1 MPTGRRLNQW
11 LHRASHHM
19 DALTIRLSK
28 KPDGSVVF
36 SCTRPDGSTTWQKHQ
51 RHAEFFPLH
60 DLSHLAVET
69 TLGLRSGFY
78 GLLARGWNITDFG
91 NRTIPADAAYEAALA
106 EAVVGLLD
114 GERAV
119 GQPYGT
125 AEFNRA
131 LATSLGHA
139 EQTLEWHV
147 TDEDLD
153 AIRSAWL
160 SLAGQWA
167 RVAVGEDLILVFEPQ
182 PAGAV

>member
-1 MPTGRRLNQW
+1 MRRLNRQL
-11 LHRASHHM
+11 LHRASHHV

-36 SCTRPDGSTTWQKHQ
+36 SCTRSDGSTTWQKHQ

-60 DLSHLAVET
+60 DLSHFAVET

-91 NRTIPADAAYEAALA
+91 DRTIPADAAYEAALA

-119 GQPYGT
+119 GQPHST
-125 AEFNRA
+125 PEFNRA
-131 LATSLGHA
+131 LATSLSHA
-139 EQTLEWHV
+139 GQTLGRPV
-147 TDEDLD
+147 TDEELD

-160 SLAGQWA
+160 SLAGQWS
-167 RVAVGEDLILVFEPQ
+167 RVPVGESLVLAFEPQ